1 MFTGVRLALV
11 LCGDIAMKPS
21 LPASL
26 GNFNISKLYFKD
38 KFCYVL
44 SGRKIRWNYT
54 LRPSFHIIR
63 QLIGESPLMQ
73 LIINKS
79 HDLIG
84 CNQGIA
90 SYTNHVRMSGFLA
103 CNLELPDMKHKLV
116 CKRYP
121 LTKLTMIGE
130 SDIYIYPPL

>member
-1 MFTGVRLALV
+1 MFTGVQVTSV

-26 GNFNISKLYFKD
+26 GNFNISKMYFND
-38 KFCYVL
+38 KFFYVL
-44 SGRKIRWNYT
+44 SGRHFRRNYT

-84 CNQGIA
+84 CNKGIA
-90 SYTNHVRMSGFLA
+90 SYTNHVRMSGLLA
-103 CNLELPDMKHKLV
+103 CNLELPVKKHKLD
-116 CKRYP
+116 CKRCP
-121 LTKLTMIGE
+121 LMKLTMTGK
-130 SDIYIYPPL
+130 SDAQ